1 MNIELEK
8 QDIGLFIVFMQI
20 SNGGVILFLIWE
32 NVCLLVKPQ
41 KG

>member
-20 SNGGVILFLIWE
+20 SKGGVIFIRNLREWMSFSE
-32 NVCLLVKPQ
+32 TSKS
-41 KG
+41 